1 MADGRKFH
9 DDHAQ
14 KLQTNVID
22 RYESVKTSLASSRA
36 RST

>member
-22 RYESVKTSLASSRA
+22 RYESVKTSLGKLQA